1 MSGDDNQTI
10 ILTGATAGT
19 SFYVSTSASAG
30 TNGTLAGSISI
41 VELVT
46 VSAAAAAGELHSVT
60 INGRNYTYTS
70 VGADTAA
77 TIVTA
82 LVSAINTG
90 GGDADAVA
98 SAGVGGDELVL
109 TPRVQDDF
117 LRVSTSNDSGVNN
130 VPTTSRPAKILRITG
145 TPTVAVTATTRY
157 NYTVTAG
164 GTACTPHPTATG
176 YIELTPNSL
185 LTLTSAAGTDA
196 QTLCNDTPITDIVYK
211 VQFAGNAQVDDPT
224 RFIDGLP
231 TGVTAG
237 YVATQQV
244 EQITITSP
252 GGGYALS
259 DQVTVTINGT
269 SETYT
274 AAAADTQANAVND
287 LRVKIAALPNISVSA
302 FDAAAGTIDVQA
314 DAAGVEFT
322 ISTSAGA
329 GTIGVVNQTG
339 TGELTITGQ
348 PSVYITQDTTF
359 TYTIRT
365 TGNANGCTE
374 DTETGTIEVQPS
386 EYVHVSTE
394 LQDSQE
400 GCPNTAITDI
410 DYYLYGGANTATV
423 TGLPAGLSDNV
434 IDSTPIIAIRIDG
447 TDADDEYTVT
457 IDGTPYGPV
466 TGANDAAVA
475 TALVGAI
482 GSAAAS
488 DAVSG
493 DDNQTIILT
502 GATAG
507 TSFYVSTSASAGTN
521 GTLAGSISIVELVTV
536 SAAAAA
542 GELHSVTINGRNY
555 TYTSVGAD
563 TAATI
568 VTALVS
574 AINTGGGDADAVAS
588 AGVGGDELVL
598 TPRVQDDFLR
608 VSTSNDSGVNNV
620 PTTSRPAKILRI
632 TGTPTV
638 AVTATTRYNYTV
650 TAGGTACTPHPTAT
664 GYIELTPNSLLT
676 LTSAAG
682 TNAQTLCN
690 DTPITDIVYK
700 VQFAGNAQVD
710 DPTRFIDGLPTGVTA
725 GYVATQQVEQIT
737 ITSPGGGYALSDQVT
752 VTINGT
758 SETYTAAAADTQANA
773 VNDLRVKIA
782 ALPNISVSA
791 FDAAAGTI
799 DVQADAAGVEFTIST
814 SAGAGTIGVV
824 NQTGTGELT
833 ITGQPSVYITQDT
846 TFTYTIRTT
855 GNANGCTEDT
865 ETGTIEVQPSEYVH
879 VSTELQDSQEGCP
892 NTAITDIDYY
902 LYGGANTAT
911 VTGLPAGLSD
921 NVIDSTPIIAIRIDG
936 TDADDEY
943 TVTIDGTPYGPVTGA
958 NDAAVATALVGA
970 IGSAAAS
977 DAVSGDDNQT
987 IILTGAT
994 AGTSFY
1000 VSTSASAGTN
1010 GTLAGSISIVELVT
1024 VSAAAAAGELHSVT
1038 INGRNYTYTS
1048 VGADTAATIVTA
1060 LVSAINTGGGDAD
1073 AVASAGVGGDELV
1086 LTPRVQDDFLRVST
1100 SNDSGV
1106 NNVPTT
1112 SRPAKILRITG
1123 TPTVAVTATTRYN
1136 YTVTAGGTACTPHPT
1151 ATGYIELTPNSLLTL
1166 TSAAGTNAQ
1175 TLCNDTPITDIVY
1188 KVQFAGN
1195 AQVDDPTRFIDGLP
1209 TGVTAGYVATQQV
1222 EQITIT
1228 SPGGGY
1234 ALSDQVTVTINGT
1247 SETYTAAA
1255 ADTQANAVND
1265 LRVKIAALPNISVSA
1280 FDAAAGTIDVQAD
1293 AAGVEFTISTSA
1305 GAGTIGVVNQ
1315 TGTGELTITG
1325 QPSVYITQDTTFT
1338 YTIRTTGNANGC
1350 TEDTE
1355 TGTIEVQ
1362 PSEYVHVSTEL
1373 QDSQEG
1379 CPNTAITDIDYYLY
1393 GGANTATVTG
1403 LPAGLSDNV
1412 IDSTPII
1419 AIRIDGTDADDEY
1432 TVTIDGTPYGP
1443 VTGANDAA
1451 VATALVGAI
1460 GSAAASDAVSGDDN
1474 QTIILTGATAGTS
1487 FYVSTSASAG
1497 TNGTLA
1503 GSISIVELVTVSAAA
1518 AAGEL
1523 HSVTINGRTTHI
1535 LQ

>member
-1 MSGDDNQTI
+1 M
-10 ILTGATAGT
+10 
-19 SFYVSTSASAG
+19 
-30 TNGTLAGSISI
+30 
-41 VELVT
+41 
-46 VSAAAAAGELHSVT
+46 
-60 INGRNYTYTS
+60 
-70 VGADTAA
+70 
-77 TIVTA
+77 
-82 LVSAINTG
+82 
-90 GGDADAVA
+90 
-98 SAGVGGDELVL
+98 
-109 TPRVQDDF
+109 
-117 LRVSTSNDSGVNN
+117 
-130 VPTTSRPAKILRITG
+130 
-145 TPTVAVTATTRY
+145 
-157 NYTVTAG
+157 
-164 GTACTPHPTATG
+164 
-176 YIELTPNSL
+176 
-185 LTLTSAAGTDA
+185 
-196 QTLCNDTPITDIVYK
+196 
-211 VQFAGNAQVDDPT
+211 
-224 RFIDGLP
+224 
-231 TGVTAG
+231 
-237 YVATQQV
+237 
-244 EQITITSP
+244 
-252 GGGYALS
+252 
-259 DQVTVTINGT
+259 
-269 SETYT
+269 
-274 AAAADTQANAVND
+274 
-287 LRVKIAALPNISVSA
+287 
-302 FDAAAGTIDVQA
+302 
-314 DAAGVEFT
+314 
-322 ISTSAGA
+322 
-329 GTIGVVNQTG
+329 
-339 TGELTITGQ
+339 
-348 PSVYITQDTTF
+348 
-359 TYTIRT
+359 
-365 TGNANGCTE
+365 
-374 DTETGTIEVQPS
+374 
-386 EYVHVSTE
+386 
-394 LQDSQE
+394 
-400 GCPNTAITDI
+400 
-410 DYYLYGGANTATV
+410 
-423 TGLPAGLSDNV
+423 
-434 IDSTPIIAIRIDG
+434 
-447 TDADDEYTVT
+447 
-457 IDGTPYGPV
+457 
-466 TGANDAAVA
+466 
-475 TALVGAI
+475 
-482 GSAAAS
+482 
-488 DAVSG
+488 
-493 DDNQTIILT
+493 
-502 GATAG
+502 
-507 TSFYVSTSASAGTN
+507 
-521 GTLAGSISIVELVTV
+521 
-536 SAAAAA
+536 
-542 GELHSVTINGRNY
+542 
-555 TYTSVGAD
+555 
-563 TAATI
+563 
-568 VTALVS
+568 
-574 AINTGGGDADAVAS
+574 
-588 AGVGGDELVL
+588 
-598 TPRVQDDFLR
+598 
-608 VSTSNDSGVNNV
+608 
-620 PTTSRPAKILRI
+620 
-632 TGTPTV
+632 
-638 AVTATTRYNYTV
+638 

-943 TVTIDGTPYGPVTGA
+943 TVIIDGVPYGPVTGA
-958 NDAAVATALVGA
+958 NDAAVATAI
-970 IGSAAAS
+970 IGTINSASLAS
-977 DAVSGDDNQT
+977 DLVSANDNQT
-987 IILTGAT
+987 VILTGAAT
-994 AGTSFY
+994 GTTFD
-1000 VSTSASAGTN
+1000 VRVVAEAGTN
-1010 GTLAGSISIVELVT
+1010 GVLAGSINLVEQIVVT
-1024 VSAAAAAGELHSVT
+1024 APGGVGELHNVA

-1048 VGADTAATIVTA
+1048 LAGDTAASVVTA
-1060 LVSAINTGGGDAD
+1060 LVAVINAGAGDTDAI
-1073 AVASAGVGGDELV
+1073 ASVGASTDVLV
-1086 LTPRVQDDFLRVST
+1086 LTTRNQNDFLRVST
-1100 SNDSGV
+1100 SNDSGT
-1106 NNVPTT
+1106 NNLATT

-1136 YTVTAGGTACTPHPT
+1136 YTVTAGGTAYTPHPT

-1166 TSAAGTNAQ
+1166 TSAAGTDAQ

-1373 QDSQEG
+1373 YRYT
-1379 CPNTAITDIDYYLY
+1379 NYL
-1393 GGANTATVTG
+1393 
-1403 LPAGLSDNV
+1403 
-1412 IDSTPII
+1412 
-1419 AIRIDGTDADDEY
+1419 
-1432 TVTIDGTPYGP
+1432 
-1443 VTGANDAA
+1443 
-1451 VATALVGAI
+1451 
-1460 GSAAASDAVSGDDN
+1460 
-1474 QTIILTGATAGTS
+1474 
-1487 FYVSTSASAG
+1487 
-1497 TNGTLA
+1497 
-1503 GSISIVELVTVSAAA
+1503 
-1518 AAGEL
+1518 
-1523 HSVTINGRTTHI
+1523 
-1535 LQ
+1535 